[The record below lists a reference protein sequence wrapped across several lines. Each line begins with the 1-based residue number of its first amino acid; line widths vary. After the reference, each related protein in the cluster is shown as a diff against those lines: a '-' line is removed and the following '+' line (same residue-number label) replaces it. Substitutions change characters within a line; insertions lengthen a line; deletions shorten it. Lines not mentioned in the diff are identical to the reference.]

1 MCKKLTSGLFGGIIR
16 PANKVSKILNLRLD
30 EKIGG
35 SPINSKIMKNRRRK
49 RFLFLRNLRILEV
62 VHMVTYEALF
72 TYTLVIIGIVELV
85 LKLTQNKK
93 K

>member
-1 MCKKLTSGLFGGIIR
+1 
-16 PANKVSKILNLRLD
+16 
-30 EKIGG
+30 
-35 SPINSKIMKNRRRK
+35 
-49 RFLFLRNLRILEV
+49 
-62 VHMVTYEALF
+62 MVTYEALF